1 MGDLNPKKGGKMEDR
16 VHIEDFAYR
25 GLQGPIRGTFA
36 LKRSQP
42 RPGNRPGFG
51 KLTLMTAW
59 LSDAPSPPCRVIF
72 G

>member
-42 RPGNRPGFG
+42 RQLPGFREAHTYDR
-51 KLTLMTAW
+51 LA
-59 LSDAPSPPCRVIF
+59 
-72 G
+72 